1 MTRLLY
7 FLSNTDE
14 ALIARCPDSAK
25 RAQMAKGAYILFT
38 ALLTVLFLSYGV
50 FVSSKSFL
58 LATTGL
64 ACGVLNLFVLRA
76 LFSARSK
83 TAALSGLLLAIFT
96 GLVLS
101 VPLELRLFQG
111 SIDKEI
117 LKRPFAERD
126 ARISELRAEV
136 VDLRQELTRREKEF
150 LDEALGVPGPGM
162 TGVQGIGPA
171 FKARKEIYEGFRA
184 QSTQR
189 ITELSEEIREIELEK
204 ASLRADPPGDLLSRY
219 EALSNIHSASPDAWR
234 MSWGLRLLLIML
246 EATPFLLRLLE
257 GRNPYTELVESRY
270 AREERDEQGSAPDV
284 NVRVP
289 LPGFARGFAGAV
301 DVSGAL
307 APTAEGLRGGAES
320 AVEADVAALAHDW
333 ETVGDDLR
341 RVLNKYGAESS
352 RRVA

>member
-25 RAQMAKGAYILFT
+25 RAQMAKGAYLLFT
-38 ALLTVLFLSYGV
+38 ALLTALFLSYGM
-50 FVSSKSFL
+50 FIFSKSFL
-58 LATTGL
+58 LAAAGL
-64 ACGVLNLFVLRA
+64 ACGVLNLFFIRV

-83 TAALSGLLLAIFT
+83 TATLPGLLLAIFT
-96 GLVLS
+96 GLMLS

-111 SIDKEI
+111 SINNEI
-117 LKRPFAERD
+117 LKRPLAERD
-126 ARISELRAEV
+126 ARIYELKTEV
-136 VDLRQELTRREKEF
+136 DDLRKELTRRQRAL
-150 LDEALGVPGPGM
+150 LDEAF
-162 TGVQGIGPA
+162 GVQGPETTGMPGEGPA
-171 FKARKEIYEGFRA
+171 FKARQEIYESFRA

-189 ITELSEEIREIELEK
+189 ITELSEEIRQVELEK
-204 ASLRADPPGDLLSRY
+204 ASLRANPPGDLLSRY
-219 EALSNIHSASPDAWR
+219 EALSNIHAASPDAWR

-257 GRNPYTELVESRY
+257 GRNPYTELVESLY
-270 AREERDEQGSAPDV
+270 VREERDEQGGAPDV
-284 NVRVP
+284 NARVP
-289 LPGFARGFAGAV
+289 LPGFTRGFAGAV

-320 AVEADVAALAHDW
+320 AAEADVAALARDW
-333 ETVGDDLR
+333 ETVRDDLR